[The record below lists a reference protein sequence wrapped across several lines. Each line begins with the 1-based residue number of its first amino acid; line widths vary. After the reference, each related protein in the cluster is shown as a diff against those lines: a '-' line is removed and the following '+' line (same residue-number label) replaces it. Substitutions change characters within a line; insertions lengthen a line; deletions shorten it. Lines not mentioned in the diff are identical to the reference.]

1 MRNPRVYE
9 PQPLHE
15 GAELFLNDS
24 AVQHLGRALRMR
36 PGEAIRLFDGDG
48 NEHHAELVEISKRA
62 IRVQVGAKIL
72 VTSESALRVELGQVM
87 SRGERMDY
95 VVQKATELGASRI
108 VPLFSE
114 RCEVKLNPER
124 QAKRVQHWQQVAI
137 SACEQ
142 SGRSRVP
149 EIAMPQSLAPWLEAC
164 QSELKLV
171 LHPDAAMPLAQRQ
184 TPASIS
190 LLIGPEG
197 GLSDLEIAQ
206 ARALQFESLQL
217 GPRVLR
223 TETAPVAA
231 LSVLQYLWGDL
242 G

>member
-1 MRNPRVYE
+1 MRSPRVYQ
-9 PQPLHE
+9 PQPLSE
-15 GAELFLNDS
+15 GAELSLNDS

-36 PGEAIRLFDGDG
+36 PGESIRLFDGAG
-48 NEHHAELVEISKRA
+48 NEHQAELVELIKRA
-62 IRVQVGAKIL
+62 IRVRVGAVIDKP
-72 VTSESALRVELGQVM
+72 TESGLEVELGQVM

-95 VVQKATELGASRI
+95 VVQKATELGVSRI

-124 QAKRVQHWQQVAI
+124 QTKRVDHWQQVAI

-149 EIAMPQSLAPWLEAC
+149 DIAMPQPLSQWLQQC
-164 QSELKLV
+164 DCELKLV

-184 TPASIS
+184 APASAG

-197 GLSDLEIAQ
+197 GLSDAEIEQ
-206 ARALQFESLQL
+206 ARAAGFESLRL

-223 TETAPVAA
+223 TETAPVTA

>member
-1 MRNPRVYE
+1 MRSPRVYQ
-9 PQPLHE
+9 PQPLSE
-15 GAELFLNDS
+15 GAELSLNDS

-36 PGEAIRLFDGDG
+36 PGESIRLFDGAG
-48 NEHHAELVEISKRA
+48 NEHQAELVELSKRA
-62 IRVQVGAKIL
+62 IRVRVGAVIDNP
-72 VTSESALRVELGQVM
+72 TESGLEVELGQVM

-95 VVQKATELGASRI
+95 VVQKATELGVSRI

-124 QAKRVQHWQQVAI
+124 QTKRVDHWQQVAI

-149 EIAMPQSLAPWLEAC
+149 DIAMPQPLSQWLQQC
-164 QSELKLV
+164 DCELKLV
-171 LHPDAAMPLAQRQ
+171 LHPDAAMSLAQRQ
-184 TPASIS
+184 APASTG

-197 GLSDLEIAQ
+197 GLSDAEIEQ
-206 ARALQFESLQL
+206 ARAAGFESLRL

-223 TETAPVAA
+223 TETAPVTA